1 MSTLLSSAGGT
12 LVASGVVL
20 MLRRR
25 RTLQRRRRDNGTAI
39 AMPAGRAAVT
49 EQALRSV
56 DSTAELLLL
65 DTALRTL
72 ACHLAAEERA
82 LPPLAA
88 VQLGAGGVLLHLSLS
103 ETAVSSEGMS
113 PLDAVAPF
121 TTVQDRSGVWWRPAG
136 STKLLGSDDL
146 AEVAA
151 PYPGLVP
158 LGEDTGGSVLLNDVE
173 EFGALHLTGSRR
185 LQMLRTLGISPALSA
200 LGEVDVVVAG
210 ADTAPGLSLL
220 DAQRVQPHPDLA
232 SAATAAGAHHA
243 DQQRLMADVDLPDLF
258 HARVSDYAEE
268 FPPLVVL
275 SDLDTC
281 PAPGA
286 VSRLDD
292 ILDAEPLSS
301 TAVITSGA
309 QPARAAANE
318 V

>member
-39 AMPAGRAAVT
+39 AMPAGHAAVT

-56 DSTAELLLL
+56 NSTAELLLL
-65 DTALRTL
+65 DTALRRL

-88 VQLGAGGVLLHLSLS
+88 VQLGAGGVLLHLS

-121 TTVQDRSGVWWRPAG
+121 TTVQVRSGVWWRPAG
-136 STKLLGSDDL
+136 STELLGSDDV

-158 LGEDTGGSVLLNDVE
+158 LGEDTGGSVLLVDVE

-200 LGEVDVVVAG
+200 LGQVDAVVAG
-210 ADTAPGLSLL
+210 GDTAPGLSLL

-258 HARVSDYAEE
+258 HARVSDNAEE